1 MNAPVIEAASLVK
14 RYGATTAVNGVSFE
28 VGQGEIFGLLG
39 PNGAGKTTTILMLL
53 GLTEASSG
61 KVRVLG
67 HDPWR
72 DPLTIKRRLGYLP
85 DSVGFYDH
93 LTGLENLTYT
103 ARLIGIPAAERRAR
117 IMQALDK
124 VRLAEAA
131 GKRTGAYSH
140 GMRRRLGL
148 AEVIMKQA
156 RVAILDEPTSG
167 LDPQATEEF
176 LELIRELKSDGV
188 TVLLSSHLLD
198 HMQRICDRVALFHH
212 GRIALIGS
220 VRELAG
226 QVLGDGFEV
235 RLEASGP
242 PLQEHLRGV
251 ADVSGVQVLADD
263 TYLLRASRD
272 VRADA
277 ARAAVQAGA
286 ALRQLSVTEPSLD
299 AIYNSYFQSGKK
311 QEEPAHAT

>member
-14 RYGATTAVNGVSFE
+14 RYGATTAVDGVSFD

-53 GLTEASSG
+53 GLTEASGG

-72 DPLTIKRRLGYLP
+72 EPLTIKRRLGYLP

-93 LTGLENLTYT
+93 LTGFENLAYT
-103 ARLIGIPAAERRAR
+103 ARLIGLPAAERRAR

-131 GKRTGAYSH
+131 DKRAGAYSH

-167 LDPQATEEF
+167 LDPQSTEEF

-198 HMQRICDRVALFHH
+198 HMQRICDRVALFHR

-242 PLQEHLRGV
+242 PLQEPLRGV
-251 ADVSGVQVLADD
+251 AGVSGVQVLADD
-263 TYLLRASRD
+263 TYLLRANRD

-299 AIYNSYFQSGKK
+299 AIYNSYFQSGKT